1 MLLKNT
7 ESNARPSSVLLERLG
22 DGSAN
27 VRLADN
33 IHEEV
38 RNGEPYLVY
47 DEVVFSLPADRKETV
62 EDIEQDFDAWW
73 VYGAEPEM
81 PEPTVEERLE
91 VLEGVLMELMGGA
104 M

>member
-1 MLLKNT
+1 M
-7 ESNARPSSVLLERLG
+7 RPVSVLLERLG

-27 VRLADN
+27 VRLASN
-33 IHEEV
+33 IREEV
-38 RNGEPYLVY
+38 REGEKVLIY
-47 DEVVFSLPADRKETV
+47 DEVVFSLPADRKETA

-73 VYGAEPEM
+73 VYGSEPEM
-81 PEPTVEERLE
+81 PVPTVEERLD